1 MGASVHVKYK
11 LSSWKSLRWSFICLS
26 CTGAPTIA
34 TLLNK
39 EFFTWYIR
47 VTWLAFIKISF
58 ILLMGR
64 PILDLISLMVLK
76 NGSLGSWYKSRFPV
90 YKCHPNKNIVNRYG
104 TLYNLYRNECSTR
117 YEPLTHLVKAT
128 HLSIFISCTFMLWS
142 KTYLTAAIAWPIS
155 WTIVHS
161 RRVLR

>member
-1 MGASVHVKYK
+1 MGACKIQTFFMKVT
-11 LSSWKSLRWSFICLS
+11 SLELH
-26 CTGAPTIA
+26 
-34 TLLNK
+34 LLILHQGPHNSYTF
-39 EFFTWYIR
+39 EQGVFYLIYNLTH
-47 VTWLAFIKISF
+47 AFIKIFF

-76 NGSLGSWYKSRFPV
+76 NSSLGSWYKFRFPV
-90 YKCHPNKNIVNRYG
+90 YKCHSNKNILNRSG
-104 TLYNLYRNECSTR
+104 TLYNLYRNECSTS
-117 YEPLTHLVKAT
+117 YELPTHLVKAT
-128 HLSIFISCTFMLWS
+128 HLSIFISTFMLWS